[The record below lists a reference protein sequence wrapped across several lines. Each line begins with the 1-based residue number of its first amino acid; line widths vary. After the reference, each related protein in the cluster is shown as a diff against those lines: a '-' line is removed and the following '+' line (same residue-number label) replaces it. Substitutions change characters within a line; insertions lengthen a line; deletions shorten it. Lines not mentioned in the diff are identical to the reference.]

1 MYSSL
6 AEGFYLKWCISKFVF
21 CVNWCV
27 HMFSLIYFHDGYV
40 ILYCNILG
48 SNSILA
54 TDFHFILFLKHDAW
68 GNSKGNKLAAECKRQ
83 ACVSE
88 SLPSWERWCVYQALV
103 SDKTLRVG
111 LLPWDVMSSQ
121 LLSLE
126 IWTSVDCLI
135 IQHGLL
141 QRNNILP
148 LSYIWWYFQKLLPG
162 WKERMFKKRIPR
174 FRGSSYTILP
184 QKLHK

>member
-88 SLPSWERWCVYQALV
+88 SLPSWERWCV
-103 SDKTLRVG
+103 
-111 LLPWDVMSSQ
+111 SSSSIWQ
-121 LLSLE
+121 NSQSWPVTMRCDEFSAAFLGNLNLSWLSNYTT
-126 IWTSVDCLI
+126 WVAAKKQYFTS
-135 IQHGLL
+135 
-141 QRNNILP
+141 
-148 LSYIWWYFQKLLPG
+148 
-162 WKERMFKKRIPR
+162 
-174 FRGSSYTILP
+174 
-184 QKLHK
+184 